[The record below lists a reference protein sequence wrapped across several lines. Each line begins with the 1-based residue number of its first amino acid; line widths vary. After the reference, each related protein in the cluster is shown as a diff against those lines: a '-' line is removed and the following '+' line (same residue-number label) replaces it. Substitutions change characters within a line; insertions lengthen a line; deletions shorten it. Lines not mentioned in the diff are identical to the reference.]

1 MNETKRTLHPDQG
14 PADGSRPAE
23 GSRERSR
30 NHPRTT
36 TSSILNEMSSVTT
49 RNSVYVFST
58 ALFII
63 AAAAALLVGRLLF
76 GALNTYIVIA
86 ACVVALLACA
96 TVRVA
101 PQWERVVVLRL
112 GKYSRTVGPGIYAT
126 IPVIE
131 HVAAHVDQ
139 RVMTT
144 TFYAEEALTEDLVP
158 VDVDAVLFWVVW
170 DPTKACLEAQNYAQ
184 AVVRSA
190 QTALRDAIGCIELQD
205 LSHRRKQLDS
215 DLQNLLDEKCTA
227 WGISVSSVEIRNIFI
242 PRELQNALSRE
253 AQAKREREARIAL
266 AEAERDVSEIYV
278 EAADVYAKNAL
289 AVQIRSMNLVNE
301 SVKEKGGMVV
311 VPSAYSEGFGP
322 TESFPVPG
330 K

>member
-1 MNETKRTLHPDQG
+1 MKETKRDFQPDQDSAG
-14 PADGSRPAE
+14 HARPAG
-23 GSRERSR
+23 GSWERSQS
-30 NHPRTT
+30 HPRTT

-58 ALFII
+58 MLFVGV
-63 AAAAALLVGRLLF
+63 AVAVLLVGRLLL
-76 GALNTYIVIA
+76 GYLNTYV
-86 ACVVALLACA
+86 VVAALVGASLACSA
-96 TVRVA
+96 VRVA
-101 PQWERVVVLRL
+101 PQWEQVVILRL
-112 GKYSRTVGPGIYAT
+112 GRYNRTVGPGIYAT

-131 HVAAHVDQ
+131 HVAAHIDQ

-215 DLQNLLDEKCTA
+215 DLQNLLDEKCAA

-242 PRELQNALSRE
+242 PKELQNALSRE

-311 VPSAYSEGFGP
+311 VPSAYTEGFGP
-322 TESFPVPG
+322 ARPN
-330 K
+330 